1 MERTALALL
10 VQDNPAC
17 GAAIREA
24 FGGVARCKLQ
34 SVDRVATALARI
46 AGGGVEVVILDL
58 SNSPAPE
65 IDQLDTLLKLRGAAP
80 QLPILVIC
88 DSTADGLIM
97 RAVRAGTA
105 ELIEKQR
112 CATDLGRLVTASL
125 TGHFTQWELARP
137 RLPEE
142 KKGATLVALVGG
154 KGGVGTTTVAL
165 NLAAVL
171 ASTSK
176 VILAELLPGFGTIAQ
191 YFHPHQKARNITQL
205 LKMDPAAIGIP
216 QAEECLWPCKSV
228 PGLKILF
235 GPLAAG
241 QWGDIGPDHV
251 KAILK
256 ALSMLAD
263 YVVLDLA
270 ASLSEANRA
279 AVQDADVL
287 TLVAERDPFS
297 IEAGKRMLETILNW
311 NAPAPVFGA
320 VIVNRSALAVPL
332 DLAEI
337 EIQLAMP
344 ILGVIPPAPDLCV
357 AAQKAGA
364 PLALHDPESLA
375 GRSLAALAERI
386 SLRR

>member
-1 MERTALALL
+1 
-10 VQDNPAC
+10 
-17 GAAIREA
+17 
-24 FGGVARCKLQ
+24 
-34 SVDRVATALARI
+34 
-46 AGGGVEVVILDL
+46 L
-58 SNSPAPE
+58 S
-65 IDQLDTLLKLRGAAP
+65 T
-80 QLPILVIC
+80 
-88 DSTADGLIM
+88 
-97 RAVRAGTA
+97 
-105 ELIEKQR
+105 
-112 CATDLGRLVTASL
+112 
-125 TGHFTQWELARP
+125 
-137 RLPEE
+137 
-142 KKGATLVALVGG
+142 
-154 KGGVGTTTVAL
+154 
-165 NLAAVL
+165 
-171 ASTSK
+171 
-176 VILAELLPGFGTIAQ
+176 
-191 YFHPHQKARNITQL
+191 
-205 LKMDPAAIGIP
+205 
-216 QAEECLWPCKSV
+216 
-228 PGLKILF
+228 
-235 GPLAAG
+235 
-241 QWGDIGPDHV
+241 
-251 KAILK
+251 
-256 ALSMLAD
+256 LAD
-263 YVVLDLA
+263 YVVLDLP